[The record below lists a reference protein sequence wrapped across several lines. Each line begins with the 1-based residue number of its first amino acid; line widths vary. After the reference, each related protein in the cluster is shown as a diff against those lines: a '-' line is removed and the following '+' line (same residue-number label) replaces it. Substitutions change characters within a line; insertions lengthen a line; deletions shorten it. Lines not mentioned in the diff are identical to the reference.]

1 MTLSTKSFPVAT
13 MTTTQ
18 VSDFLVLELER
29 LQTLSVSLNPACRA
43 YSRKNIVR
51 IEELNQLVD
60 TCPDLDEI
68 ADNIWFIVEFGFV
81 NLVRE

>member
-1 MTLSTKSFPVAT
+1 MTLSTKSLPAAT

-43 YSRKNIVR
+43 YSRKNIEK
-51 IEELNQLVD
+51 IEALNQLVD
-60 TCPDLDEI
+60 TCQNLDEI
-68 ADNIWFIVEFGFV
+68 AYNVWFIVTFGFV
-81 NLVRE
+81 NLVRD